1 MAEVAIACSLAV
13 IACFCAM
20 CIIAFFMLAKSAT
33 HPSYLEQKDDA
44 ARRLAEPLGPT
55 VREAVATAMA
65 KARRS
70 ETY

>member
-1 MAEVAIACSLAV
+1 MLLRVVHNRVFHAGEVRY
-13 IACFCAM
+13 
-20 CIIAFFMLAKSAT
+20 

-65 KARRS
+65 KPRRS